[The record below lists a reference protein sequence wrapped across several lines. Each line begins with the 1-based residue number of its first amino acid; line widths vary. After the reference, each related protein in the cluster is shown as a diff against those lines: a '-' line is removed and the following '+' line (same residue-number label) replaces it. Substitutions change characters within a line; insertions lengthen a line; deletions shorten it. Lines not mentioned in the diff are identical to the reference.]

1 MVNFDSDCRVKIAE
15 DSMSATLYLTPAS
28 SGTSYTVDDLTDFLR
43 HNGVNGCI
51 SFSTLE
57 NIIKSG
63 LYYREV
69 EVAKGSAPV
78 HGKNGWYEFLF
89 VKEEIKHPLIR
100 SDGSVDYQ
108 SMSVIHNIRKG
119 DTLAVYHPAVPGV
132 HGMDVRGRTFRA
144 KPGKELPQIRGTG
157 FDRSFDGN
165 TYTATAEGKI
175 EYDNYKLYVRDV
187 YEYRGDLNLVVG
199 RIDFR
204 GDVIIHGNVCAG
216 TQVRASKSIT
226 VDGSVES
233 ATLIAEGDIILKKGM
248 QGGKRAKIICGGTVY
263 ANFVEFTS
271 VEAKGNIEANI
282 IMNSQISAGK
292 SIVISGKRGAVV
304 GGSSYA
310 VGMIRATFLG
320 NAAGVKTV
328 AAVGIS
334 KELERRNHLLLI
346 KASSARE
353 SIEKTM
359 TEIQKYR
366 DSRIMTESKEVREAK
381 LSQLNRRKLRDER
394 LLEHIE
400 RELKEIEGTIQI
412 ANAAKVCAIG
422 TAYRSVLIMIDDKE
436 KQLQQDMKNAEFYR
450 KSLMDEISIR
460 PAGV

>member
-1 MVNFDSDCRVKIAE
+1 MVKFNSDCRVRIAE

-28 SGTSYTVDDLTDFLR
+28 PGISYTVDDLTDFLH
-43 HNGVNGCI
+43 HNGVNGCVN
-51 SFSTLE
+51 FSVLD
-57 NIIKSG
+57 NIVKFG
-63 LYYREV
+63 LYYREI
-69 EVAKGSAPV
+69 EVAKGIEPV
-78 HGKNGWYEFLF
+78 HGQNGWYEFLF
-89 VKEEIKHPLIR
+89 VQEEIKHPLIR

-119 DTLAVYHPAVPGV
+119 DTLAIYHPAVQGV
-132 HGMDVRGRTFRA
+132 HGMDVRGRAFRA
-144 KPGKELPQIRGTG
+144 KPGKELPQIKGIG

-165 TYTATAEGKI
+165 TYIAASEGKI
-175 EYDNYKLYVRDV
+175 EYSNYRLYIRDV
-187 YEYRGDLNLVVG
+187 YEYVGDLDLVVG

-226 VDGSVES
+226 VDGNVEA

-271 VEAKGNIEANI
+271 VEAKGNVEANI
-282 IMNSQISAGK
+282 IMNSQISAGN
-292 SIVISGKRGAVV
+292 SIIISGKRGAVV

-320 NAAGVKTV
+320 NTAGLKTV

-334 KELERRNHLLLI
+334 KELERRNHLLSV

-353 SIEKTM
+353 SIERTLA
-359 TEIQKYR
+359 EIQRYR
-366 DSRIMTESKEVREAK
+366 DKRIMTESREVREAK

-400 RELKEIEGTIQI
+400 RELAEIEGKIKT
-412 ANAAKVCAIG
+412 ARAARISAIG
-422 TAYRSVLIMIDDKE
+422 TAYHSVIIMIDDKE
-436 KQLQQDMKNAEFYR
+436 KQLQQDVKNAEFYR